1 MMMNKSQPSRCP
13 ACGRK
18 QKRSHD
24 ANAYYWSL
32 LHEIADKVQPSGNAY
47 SADTWHQYAKSRWLG
62 ADDVTLPNGKTLTVP
77 HSTANLSVDEFNDY
91 ITKLEAWAN
100 ERGVYLADLAA

>member
-1 MMMNKSQPSRCP
+1 MTSHSDRCP
-13 ACGRK
+13 SCGRK
-18 QKRSHD
+18 QRRSPP

-32 LHEIADKVQPSGNAY
+32 LHEIAEKVQPSGEAY

-62 ADDVTLPNGKTLTVP
+62 ADDMKLPNGKTLTMP
-77 HSTANLSVDEFNDY
+77 RSTANLSVDEFNDY
-91 ITKLEAWAN
+91 VTKVEAWAA